1 MSELERLV
9 EVVNRLRDPEKGCP
23 WDSVQTNLSI
33 RKYLVEE
40 VGEYLDALES
50 GDAEGMKEE
59 LGDILLQV
67 VLNSRIAE
75 QEGKF
80 SLEEVA
86 RGEADKMVRRHP
98 HVFGESTAHTESEL
112 RSQWERIKNGEGG
125 HEERKRSIDGVPRS
139 MPALARAHKLLAK
152 AQRGG
157 YQAPN
162 ASEEAQ
168 TMVQTLMEL
177 SSENAQTLLPKLLFS
192 LVNLCRQYDC
202 NSEELLQE
210 AIRKF
215 IAEYKGE

>member
-1 MSELERLV
+1 MSELDRLV
-9 EVVNRLRDPEKGCP
+9 EVVRRLRDPEKGCP

-40 VGEYLDALES
+40 TGEYLDALEA
-50 GDAEGMKEE
+50 GDFEGMKEE

-75 QEGKF
+75 QEGHF
-80 SLEEVA
+80 SIEDVA

-98 HVFGESTAHTESEL
+98 HVFGESDAHTESEL

-162 ASEEAQ
+162 AADEVNAMRENLAKL
-168 TMVQTLMEL
+168 TA
-177 SSENAQTLLPKLLFS
+177 ENARDLLPKLLFS
-192 LVNLCRQYDC
+192 LANLCRQYDC

-215 IAEYKGE
+215 IAEYSGE

>member
-86 RGEADKMVRRHP
+86 RGEADKMIRRHP
-98 HVFGESTAHTESEL
+98 HVFGESNAHTESEL

-162 ASEEAQ
+162 AAEEAQ
-168 TMVQTLMEL
+168 AMVQNLMQL

>member
-9 EVVNRLRDPEKGCP
+9 EVVRRLRDPEKGCP

-40 VGEYLDALES
+40 TGEYLDALEA
-50 GDAEGMKEE
+50 GDYEGMREE

-75 QEGKF
+75 QEGHF
-80 SLEEVA
+80 SIEDVA

-98 HVFGESTAHTESEL
+98 HVFGESNAHTEKEL

-125 HEERKRSIDGVPRS
+125 HEERKRAIDGVPRS

-152 AQRGG
+152 AQQGG
-157 YQAPN
+157 YQAPK
-162 ASEEAQ
+162 AAAEAAAMQ
-168 TMVQTLMEL
+168 ENLGRLTP
-177 SSENAQTLLPKLLFS
+177 ENARELLPRLLFS

-202 NSEELLQE
+202 NSEELLQG

-215 IAEYKGE
+215 IADYTGN